1 MGCFVDSG
9 GATCGG
15 LCRLDFCFC
24 IVVLRLEGCH
34 WTSYG
39 WIPSIRYFLFA
50 HLMCGVDI
58 NFKSSYTIVCCR

>member
-1 MGCFVDSG
+1 
-9 GATCGG
+9 
-15 LCRLDFCFC
+15 
-24 IVVLRLEGCH
+24 LEGCH